1 MINLLPL
8 GLIEKAKANCREDI
22 SEWQESYT
30 DIVQNPQGYSPV
42 GTPCLAVILENINSR
57 LGVSMENMKAG
68 RAVIELLRAEE
79 VDYIFGVTGLT
90 TNSMV
95 TETYGRED
103 ISFID
108 TRHEE
113 GAALM
118 AYGYSKVTGKPSVCM
133 TTSGAGTI
141 NLAGGIS
148 LAYKGRAPVIII
160 SGDTALEY
168 IGRDGA
174 QAFDLVNVLKPL
186 TKIAVQANK
195 TTRVPALIR
204 DSFRTA
210 LSGKQG
216 PVMLD
221 IPRDLLDKE
230 MISDEFL
237 QPAAYRSVY
246 RTQGDEA
253 SIKSAADIL
262 LKSERPLLLAGGGI
276 LDSGAT
282 SEAVALSELLDMAI
296 VPSYGHHDAVPNSH
310 PHYVGPPGSRG
321 SGEAH
326 EAMSKADVILA
337 LGTRINQAS
346 TNWNYSII
354 NPDTKIIQVD
364 IDPIEI
370 GRNYPVEV
378 GIVGDAAAV
387 GQQLIKAITTAAP
400 EGNKLPDWKDTF
412 TKLSQSRLERL
423 KAEETISENPIMP
436 QQVFP
441 ELNKV
446 FPEDAMITIDA
457 GVAPGMS
464 YDRLKFEHP
473 RTMFNYVGQGALGMG
488 YSVGLG
494 TKLGRPNRTAIS
506 MHGDGGFLY
515 TCGEINT
522 AVRHNIP
529 LVSIVLNNNCMGA
542 EKSQQKNLHEEHYV
556 GVNLTNPR
564 FDKLAEVFGA
574 KGFYVEQADQIGDA
588 VTEAIRSGM
597 PSVIELS
604 LIHI

>member
-1 MINLLPL
+1 
-8 GLIEKAKANCREDI
+8 
-22 SEWQESYT
+22 
-30 DIVQNPQGYSPV
+30 
-42 GTPCLAVILENINSR
+42 
-57 LGVSMENMKAG
+57 MENMKAG
-68 RAVIELLRAEE
+68 RAVIELLRAEQVE
-79 VDYIFGVTGLT
+79 YLFGVTGLT

-103 ISFID
+103 IKFID

-148 LAYKGRAPVIII
+148 LAYKGRAPVVII
-160 SGDTALEY
+160 SGDTAMEY
-168 IGRDGA
+168 IGRDGS
-174 QAFDLVNVLKPL
+174 QAFDLVNILKPL
-186 TKIAVQANK
+186 TKIAVQAN
-195 TTRVPALIR
+195 TTNRVPSLIR

-216 PVMLD
+216 PVLLD

-237 QPAAYRSVY
+237 KPASYRSIS
-246 RTQGDEA
+246 RTQGDEGLIQLA
-253 SIKSAADIL
+253 SQMLLNAKS
-262 LKSERPLLLAGGGI
+262 PLLLAGGGV
-276 LDSGAT
+276 LDSEA
-282 SEAVALSELLDMAI
+282 SKEAVALAELLDMAL
-296 VPSYGHHDAVPNSH
+296 VPSYGHHDAIPNSH
-310 PHYVGPPGSRG
+310 PNYVGPPGSRG

-326 EAMSKADVILA
+326 EAMNKADVILA

-346 TNWNYSII
+346 TAWDYSII
-354 NPDTKIIQVD
+354 NPSTKIIQID

-370 GRNYPVEV
+370 GRNYPVAI

-387 GQQLIKAITTAAP
+387 GQQLIKHITSTSP
-400 EGNKLPDWKDTF
+400 EGNNLPEWKETF
-412 TKLSQSRLERL
+412 TNLAQSRLNRL
-423 KAEETISENPIMP
+423 KDEENISENPIMP

-441 ELNKV
+441 EFNKI

-457 GVAPGMS
+457 GVAPGLS

-494 TKLGRPNRTAIS
+494 TKLGRPSKTAIS
-506 MHGDGGFLY
+506 IHGDGGFLY

-542 EKSQQKNLHEEHYV
+542 EKSQQKSLHEEHYV

-574 KGFYVEQADQIGDA
+574 KGFYIEKADQISDA
-588 VTEAIRSGM
+588 VNEAIKSGM
-597 PSVIELS
+597 PSVIEIPVQEYFPPAAPTGL
-604 LIHI
+604 

>member
-1 MINLLPL
+1 
-8 GLIEKAKANCREDI
+8 
-22 SEWQESYT
+22 
-30 DIVQNPQGYSPV
+30 
-42 GTPCLAVILENINSR
+42 
-57 LGVSMENMKAG
+57 MENMKAG
-68 RAVIELLRAEE
+68 RAVIELLRAEQVE
-79 VDYIFGVTGLT
+79 YLFGVTGLT

-103 ISFID
+103 IKFID

-160 SGDTALEY
+160 SGDTAMEY
-168 IGRDGA
+168 IGRDGS
-174 QAFDLVNVLKPL
+174 QAFDLVNILKPL
-186 TKIAVQANK
+186 TKIAVQAN
-195 TTRVPALIR
+195 TTARVPSLIR

-216 PVMLD
+216 PVLLD

-230 MISDEFL
+230 MITDDFL
-237 QPAAYRSVY
+237 KPDSYRSIS
-246 RTQGDEA
+246 RTQGDEQSIQLA
-253 SIKSAADIL
+253 SQLLLNAKS
-262 LKSERPLLLAGGGI
+262 PLLLAGGGV
-276 LDSGAT
+276 LDSEA
-282 SEAVALSELLDMAI
+282 SKEAVALAELLDMAL

-310 PHYVGPPGSRG
+310 PNYVGPPGARG

-326 EAMSKADVILA
+326 EAMNKADVILA

-346 TNWNYSII
+346 TAWDYSII
-354 NPDTKIIQVD
+354 NPSTKIIQID

-370 GRNYPVEV
+370 GRNYPVAV

-387 GQQLIKAITTAAP
+387 GQQLIKHISSISPQGNSLP
-400 EGNKLPDWKDTF
+400 EWKQTF
-412 TKLSQSRLERL
+412 TNLAQSRLNRL
-423 KAEETISENPIMP
+423 KEEENISETPIMP

-441 ELNKV
+441 EFNKI

-457 GVAPGMS
+457 GVAPGLS

-494 TKLGRPNRTAIS
+494 TKLGRPNKTAIS
-506 MHGDGGFLY
+506 IHGDGGFLY

-574 KGFYVEQADQIGDA
+574 KGFYIEKPDQISDA
-588 VTEAIRSGM
+588 VNEAIKSGM
-597 PSVIELS
+597 PSVIEIPVQEYFPPAAPTGL
-604 LIHI
+604 

>member
-1 MINLLPL
+1 
-8 GLIEKAKANCREDI
+8 
-22 SEWQESYT
+22 
-30 DIVQNPQGYSPV
+30 
-42 GTPCLAVILENINSR
+42 
-57 LGVSMENMKAG
+57 MENMKAG
-68 RAVIELLRAEE
+68 RAVIELLRAEQVE
-79 VDYIFGVTGLT
+79 YLFGVTGLT

-103 ISFID
+103 IKFID

-148 LAYKGRAPVIII
+148 LAYKGRAPVVII
-160 SGDTALEY
+160 SGDTAMEY
-168 IGRDGA
+168 IGRDGS
-174 QAFDLVNVLKPL
+174 QAFDLVNILNPL
-186 TKIAVQANK
+186 TKIAVQAN
-195 TTRVPALIR
+195 TTNRVPSLIR

-216 PVMLD
+216 PVLLD

-237 QPAAYRSVY
+237 KPASYRSIS
-246 RTQGDEA
+246 RTQGDEGLIQLA
-253 SIKSAADIL
+253 SQMLLNAKS
-262 LKSERPLLLAGGGI
+262 PLLLAGGGV
-276 LDSGAT
+276 LDSEA
-282 SEAVALSELLDMAI
+282 SKEAVELAELLDMAL
-296 VPSYGHHDAVPNSH
+296 VPSYGHHDAIPNSH
-310 PHYVGPPGSRG
+310 PNYVGPPGSRG

-326 EAMSKADVILA
+326 EAMNKADVILA

-346 TNWNYSII
+346 TAWDYSII
-354 NPDTKIIQVD
+354 NPSTKIIQID

-370 GRNYPVEV
+370 GRNYPVAI

-387 GQQLIKAITTAAP
+387 GQQLIKHITSTAP
-400 EGNKLPDWKDTF
+400 EGNNLPEWKETF
-412 TKLSQSRLERL
+412 TNLAQSRLNRL
-423 KAEETISENPIMP
+423 KDEENISENPIMP

-441 ELNKV
+441 EFNKI

-457 GVAPGMS
+457 GVAPGLS

-494 TKLGRPNRTAIS
+494 TKLGRPSKTAIS
-506 MHGDGGFLY
+506 IHGDGGFLY

-529 LVSIVLNNNCMGA
+529 LVSIELNNNCMGA
-542 EKSQQKNLHEEHYV
+542 EKSQQKSLHEEHYV

-574 KGFYVEQADQIGDA
+574 KGFYIEKADQISDA
-588 VTEAIRSGM
+588 VNEAIKSGM
-597 PSVIELS
+597 PSVIEIPVQEYFPPAAPTGL
-604 LIHI
+604 

>member
-1 MINLLPL
+1 
-8 GLIEKAKANCREDI
+8 
-22 SEWQESYT
+22 
-30 DIVQNPQGYSPV
+30 
-42 GTPCLAVILENINSR
+42 
-57 LGVSMENMKAG
+57 MENMKAG
-68 RAVIELLRAEE
+68 RAVIELLRAEQVE
-79 VDYIFGVTGLT
+79 YLFGVTGLT

-103 ISFID
+103 IKFID

-148 LAYKGRAPVIII
+148 LAYKGRAPVVII
-160 SGDTALEY
+160 SGDTAMEY
-168 IGRDGA
+168 IGRDGS
-174 QAFDLVNVLKPL
+174 QAFDLVNILKPL
-186 TKIAVQANK
+186 TKIAVQAN
-195 TTRVPALIR
+195 TTSRVPSLLR

-216 PVMLD
+216 PVLLD

-237 QPAAYRSVY
+237 KPASYRSIS
-246 RTQGDEA
+246 RTQGDEELIQLA
-253 SIKSAADIL
+253 SQIL
-262 LKSERPLLLAGGGI
+262 LNAKSPLLLAGGGV
-276 LDSGAT
+276 LDSEA
-282 SEAVALSELLDMAI
+282 SKEAVALAELLDMAL

-310 PHYVGPPGSRG
+310 PNYVGPPGSRG

-326 EAMSKADVILA
+326 EAMNKADVILA
-337 LGTRINQAS
+337 FGTRINQAS
-346 TNWNYSII
+346 TAWDYSII
-354 NPDTKIIQVD
+354 NPSTKIIQID
-364 IDPIEI
+364 IDPMEI
-370 GRNYPVEV
+370 GRNYPVAV
-378 GIVGDAAAV
+378 GITGDAAAV
-387 GQQLIKAITTAAP
+387 GQQLIKHITSISP
-400 EGNKLPDWKDTF
+400 EGNNLPEWKQTF
-412 TKLSQSRLERL
+412 TNLAQSRLSRL
-423 KAEETISENPIMP
+423 KEEENISENPIMP

-441 ELNKV
+441 EFNKI
-446 FPEDAMITIDA
+446 FPEDAMVTIDA
-457 GVAPGMS
+457 GVAPGLS

-494 TKLGRPNRTAIS
+494 TKLGRPNKTAIS
-506 MHGDGGFLY
+506 IHGDGGFLY

-542 EKSQQKNLHEEHYV
+542 EKSQQKSLHEEHYV

-574 KGFYVEQADQIGDA
+574 KGFYIEKADQISDA
-588 VTEAIRSGM
+588 INEAIKSGM
-597 PSVIELS
+597 PSIIEIPVQEYFPPAAPTGL
-604 LIHI
+604 

>member
-1 MINLLPL
+1 M
-8 GLIEKAKANCREDI
+8 EK
-22 SEWQESYT
+22 
-30 DIVQNPQGYSPV
+30 
-42 GTPCLAVILENINSR
+42 
-57 LGVSMENMKAG
+57 MKAG
-68 RAVIELLRAEE
+68 RAVIELLRAEQVE
-79 VDYIFGVTGLT
+79 YLFGVTGLT

-103 ISFID
+103 IKFID

-148 LAYKGRAPVIII
+148 LAYKGRAPVVII
-160 SGDTALEY
+160 SGDTAMEY
-168 IGRDGA
+168 IGRDGS
-174 QAFDLVNVLKPL
+174 QAFDLVNILKPL
-186 TKIAVQANK
+186 TKIAVQAN
-195 TTRVPALIR
+195 TTNRVPSLIR

-216 PVMLD
+216 PVLLD

-237 QPAAYRSVY
+237 KPASYRSIS
-246 RTQGDEA
+246 RTQGDEGLIQLA
-253 SIKSAADIL
+253 SQMLLNAKS
-262 LKSERPLLLAGGGI
+262 PLLLAGGGV
-276 LDSGAT
+276 LDSEA
-282 SEAVALSELLDMAI
+282 SKEAVALAELLDMAL

-310 PHYVGPPGSRG
+310 PNYVGPPGSRG

-326 EAMSKADVILA
+326 EAMNKADVILA

-346 TNWNYSII
+346 TAWDYSII
-354 NPDTKIIQVD
+354 NPSTKIIQVD

-370 GRNYPVEV
+370 GRNYPVAV
-378 GIVGDAAAV
+378 GITGDAAAV
-387 GQQLIKAITTAAP
+387 GQQLIKQITSISP
-400 EGNKLPDWKDTF
+400 EGNNLPEWKQTF
-412 TKLSQSRLERL
+412 TNLAQSRLSRL
-423 KAEETISENPIMP
+423 KEEENISENPIMP

-441 ELNKV
+441 EFNKI
-446 FPEDAMITIDA
+446 FPEDAMVTIDA
-457 GVAPGMS
+457 GVAPGLS

-494 TKLGRPNRTAIS
+494 TKLGRPNKTAIS
-506 MHGDGGFLY
+506 IHGDGGFLY

-542 EKSQQKNLHEEHYV
+542 EKSQQKSLHEEHYV

-574 KGFYVEQADQIGDA
+574 KGFYIEKADQISDA
-588 VTEAIRSGM
+588 VNEAIKSGM
-597 PSVIELS
+597 PSVIEIPVQEYFPPAAPTGL
-604 LIHI
+604 

>member
-1 MINLLPL
+1 
-8 GLIEKAKANCREDI
+8 
-22 SEWQESYT
+22 
-30 DIVQNPQGYSPV
+30 
-42 GTPCLAVILENINSR
+42 
-57 LGVSMENMKAG
+57 MENMKAG
-68 RAVIELLRAEE
+68 RAVIELLRAEQVE
-79 VDYIFGVTGLT
+79 YLFGVTGLT

-103 ISFID
+103 IKFID

-148 LAYKGRAPVIII
+148 LAYKGRAPVVII
-160 SGDTALEY
+160 SGDTAMEY
-168 IGRDGA
+168 IGRDGS
-174 QAFDLVNVLKPL
+174 QAFDLVNILKPL
-186 TKIAVQANK
+186 TKIAVQAN
-195 TTRVPALIR
+195 TTNRVPSLIR

-216 PVMLD
+216 PVLLD

-237 QPAAYRSVY
+237 KPASYRSIS
-246 RTQGDEA
+246 RTQGDEGLIQLA
-253 SIKSAADIL
+253 SQMLLNAKS
-262 LKSERPLLLAGGGI
+262 PLLLAGGGV
-276 LDSGAT
+276 LDSEA
-282 SEAVALSELLDMAI
+282 SKEAVALAELLDMAL
-296 VPSYGHHDAVPNSH
+296 VPSYGHHDAIPNSH
-310 PHYVGPPGSRG
+310 PNYVGPPGSRG

-326 EAMSKADVILA
+326 EAMNKEDVILA

-346 TNWNYSII
+346 TAWDYSII
-354 NPDTKIIQVD
+354 NPSTKIIQID

-370 GRNYPVEV
+370 GRNYPVAI

-387 GQQLIKAITTAAP
+387 GQQLIKHITSTAP
-400 EGNKLPDWKDTF
+400 EGNNLPEWKETF
-412 TKLSQSRLERL
+412 TNLAQSRLNRL
-423 KAEETISENPIMP
+423 KDEENISENPIMP

-441 ELNKV
+441 EFNKI

-457 GVAPGMS
+457 GVAPGLS

-494 TKLGRPNRTAIS
+494 TKLGRPSKTAIS
-506 MHGDGGFLY
+506 IHGDGGFLY

-542 EKSQQKNLHEEHYV
+542 EKSQQKSLHEEHYV

-574 KGFYVEQADQIGDA
+574 KGFYIEKADQISDA
-588 VTEAIRSGM
+588 VNEAIKSGM
-597 PSVIELS
+597 PSVIEIPVQEYFPPAAPTGL
-604 LIHI
+604 